1 MALRD
6 VMEHVVETSKTSIER
21 KRSRAGAAVAIV
33 VCILL
38 LGASAYSW
46 IARPEAIWGPS
57 GEPISPVIDRAS
69 ARMSMAIIAQRLNDV
84 RGQTGAY
91 PLTLRDIGEAA
102 GGIDYSLVGDTMF
115 VLTAQSAGDSIVY
128 RSTQPLDAFL
138 GRTPDLLA
146 RTRP

>member
-1 MALRD
+1 
-6 VMEHVVETSKTSIER
+6 
-21 KRSRAGAAVAIV
+21 
-33 VCILL
+33 
-38 LGASAYSW
+38 
-46 IARPEAIWGPS
+46 
-57 GEPISPVIDRAS
+57 
-69 ARMSMAIIAQRLNDV
+69 MSMAILAQRLNDV

>member
-69 ARMSMAIIAQRLNDV
+69 ARMSMAILAQRLNDV

>member
-33 VCILL
+33 VCIHL

-69 ARMSMAIIAQRLNDV
+69 ARMSMAILAQRLNDV